1 MFEDALANEIA
12 RLEDAEKWACAGLK
26 KAPKGILSMDSTHRG
41 TGCYQ
46 RMSHQDKKGRYLSEK
61 DADLI
66 RALAQKDYEQ
76 RLLKVVQAERAR
88 LERVRRQRAKA
99 GADPLAQVYEQLAE
113 ARKKF
118 VTPYELPDEEYAR
131 QWQAVEYVRN
141 GHPFG
146 AYSVFTCRGEQ
157 VRSKSEVI
165 IADALDAAGV
175 PYRYEQVLYLG
186 GLNPVYPDFT
196 VLNVRT
202 RAEYVWE
209 HQGGMDDPAYREAAL
224 RKIND
229 YALAGYLPGK
239 NLIVTQETA
248 ETPLDT
254 RVVNELIKQF
264 LL

>member
-1 MFEDALANEIA
+1 MFVDALDCEAK
-12 RLEDAEKWACAGLK
+12 RFLDAERWALSGLK
-26 KAPKGILSMDSTHRG
+26 KAPEGSLLIDSSARG
-41 TGCYQ
+41 TGCYH
-46 RMSHQDKKGRYLSEK
+46 RMSAQDRKGTYLGEK
-61 DADLI
+61 DMPLI

-76 RLLKVVQAERAR
+76 RLLKVAQAERAR
-88 LERVRRQRAKA
+88 LERMQRQRAKA
-99 GADPLAQVYEQLAE
+99 GADPLAQVYEQLPE
-113 ARKKF
+113 ARKKL
-118 VTPYELPDEEYAR
+118 VTPYELPDEEYVQ
-131 QWQAVEYVRN
+131 QWRAVEYVRN

-175 PYRYEQVLYLG
+175 PYRYEQALYLG

-202 RAEYVWE
+202 RKEFVWE

-224 RKIND
+224 RKINE
-229 YALAGYLPGK
+229 YALAGYLPGR

-254 RVVNELIKQF
+254 RVVNALIQQF